1 MLLGAPAPR
10 CLPWKKADGGEASGC
25 PALGLGTAV
34 LLGGCL
40 YRRGGPAQLGWSREA
55 PYAVGRSPPL
65 LEDNRAE
72 DAMRQHAVP
81 QGTGGFCWAGAG
93 GRPALG
99 SGKPSPVPNR
109 DPRKAG

>member
-25 PALGLGTAV
+25 PALGLGM
-34 LLGGCL
+34 GCAPGRVPL
-40 YRRGGPAQLGWSREA
+40 QGGGPGQLGWSREA

-99 SGKPSPVPNR
+99 SRKPSPVPNW